1 MKAVNSIPRKKHTS
15 KYFKCLWGPKAHRS
29 IGPGFGIPG
38 SKEIN
43 QNRIMEHFSEPQE
56 LSRWHNGK
64 ESACQCRKHRRCW
77 FNPWVKKIPWRRA
90 WQPTPVTFL
99 ENSMDRGAWWAIV
112 QGVTKNQ
119 TQLSK
124 PTSAYQCT
132 MLTVWQDAE

>member
-1 MKAVNSIPRKKHTS
+1 MKAVNFIPRKKHTAVC
-15 KYFKCLWGPKAHRS
+15 FKCSWGFKAHRS

-43 QNRIMEHFSEPQE
+43 HKGIMERFNEPHE

-64 ESACQCRKHRRCW
+64 ESACQCRKRRRCW
-77 FNPWVKKIPWRRA
+77 FNPWVRKIPWNGNA
-90 WQPTPVTFL
+90 LLYSCL
-99 ENSMDRGAWWAIV
+99 ENPMDRGAWWAPV

-124 PTSAYQCT
+124 PSSAYQCT
-132 MLTVWQDAE
+132 MLAVWRDAK